1 MQYLSQLEKYIYLVK
16 SEVQDDFTI
25 TVLDLILNK
34 IHSMQDE
41 YIEGLIKSIDDEK
54 CKIDK

>member
-1 MQYLSQLEKYIYLVK
+1 MQYLSRLEKYIYILK
-16 SEVQDDFTI
+16 SGCTDDVTI
-25 TVLDLILNK
+25 TALNLILNK